1 MRKCLQRGLYSS
13 ISYMCLNTLMRLVC
27 LISSASWDV
36 QDSLG
41 FLVQRLG
48 GWFQPRL
55 FDVQYWVPEDRAYL
69 LYCIDADLERRASDD
84 YLA

>member
-1 MRKCLQRGLYSS
+1 MCKSVQRGLYSS
-13 ISYMCLNTLMRLVC
+13 IAYMCLNTLMRLVC
-27 LISSASWDV
+27 LISSASMDT
-36 QDSLG
+36 QASLG

-69 LYCIDADLERRASDD
+69 LYCIDADLARSASDD